1 MCIDIHVP
9 KSLKYTSHYILDK
22 DNICMEKKKEWSEY
36 CCVICL
42 VLAIASNYQAATD
55 WCHFDGSALKENHI
69 AEHNKKIRQL
79 CLMSILHTWHATEN
93 LASPRWK
100 DWDRAWK
107 SNKIKKL
114 AMLRESS
121 CLQCLIFASL
131 KIMYF
136 IAICKLCMV
145 WYIIATFLI
154 WKILAYITILLYLI
168 SSAFGIFPLYRWL
181 AACAAIGSF
190 PTVATA
196 RTSLPLKYK
205 DEMWLKC
212 LVFFTEFRYFS
223 YYI

>member
-22 DNICMEKKKEWSEY
+22 DNICMEKKKEWSLL
-36 CCVICL
+36 CDLSSSSHSFKLSGCHWL
-42 VLAIASNYQAATD
+42 VPFRRVSSKRKSYRWAQQKDQAVLPNVDTPY
-55 WCHFDGSALKENHI
+55 
-69 AEHNKKIRQL
+69 
-79 CLMSILHTWHATEN
+79 TWYATEN
-93 LASPRWK
+93 STSPRWK

-145 WYIIATFLI
+145 WCIIATFLI